1 MNGVKAMNE
10 AMNELKVFQKDQ
22 FGEIRTVVKDGGPWF
37 VAADVCRALE
47 ISNPTVAID
56 RLDEDERAKF
66 NLGRQ
71 GETNIVNEPGLYSLV
86 LGSRKPEA
94 RAFKRWI
101 THDVIPAIRKTGSY
115 SVQLTAAEQL
125 LAQAQALVEQEKRV
139 SAVED
144 KVNRLEAKVTTRPEV
159 DDYTIAGYASLR
171 GINVDVNTARML
183 GQRAAILSRAYGYD
197 IGRVSDPRFGKVNT
211 YHVDILKTVFQEA
224 GVRNLS
230 IGGVC

>member
-10 AMNELKVFQKDQ
+10 AMNELKVFQNDQ